1 MFYFTD
7 AELDE
12 MVKENLRVYDATTT
26 FLRIENK
33 PAKLQISALGQTVI
47 CFTEEVMR
55 IFNKL
60 GIQTTLFTPSG
71 ELIERGV
78 KFFEAEG
85 RAGSINAV
93 ALSVSKLI
101 AFASGIASRTRT
113 ITDLAY
119 QINKDITVTASN
131 NYPPMTGKITAK
143 AVHYGGGALF
153 GHFQPDQVRVNNY
166 HLEFIGGNDNFKDR
180 ASRRSRYINGR
191 LLTMEASDFQEASYA
206 ASSGADIIQLNN
218 FPVSEIKRVEDEITA
233 MESTAK
239 IAALNYITPDNISEY
254 ALSGADIL
262 ISTWI
267 NKGSPSDFMLNI
279 VPAFEVY

>member
-55 IFNKL
+55 ILNKL

-71 ELIERGV
+71 EIIERGV

-93 ALSVSKLI
+93 ASSVSKLI
-101 AFASGIASRTRT
+101 AFASGIASRTRSL
-113 ITDLAY
+113 TDLAY
-119 QINKDITVTASN
+119 QLNKDITITAAS
-131 NYPPMTGKITAK
+131 NYPPLTGKITAK
-143 AVHYGGGALF
+143 ALHYGGGALF
-153 GHFQPDQVRVNNY
+153 GHFQPDQLHVNNY

-180 ASRRSRYINGR
+180 TERRSRYLNGR
-191 LLTMEASDFQEASYA
+191 LMTMEVSDLKEAIYA
-206 ASSGADIIQLNN
+206 ASSGADIIQMNN
-218 FPVSEIKRVEDEITA
+218 FPVSEIKRVEDELA
-233 MESTAK
+233 GMDSKAK
-239 IAALNYITPDNISEY
+239 LAALNYITPDNIGEY
-254 ALSGADIL
+254 TFSGADIL
-262 ISTWI
+262 ITTWI
-267 NKGSPSDFMLNI
+267 NKGYPSEFMVNV